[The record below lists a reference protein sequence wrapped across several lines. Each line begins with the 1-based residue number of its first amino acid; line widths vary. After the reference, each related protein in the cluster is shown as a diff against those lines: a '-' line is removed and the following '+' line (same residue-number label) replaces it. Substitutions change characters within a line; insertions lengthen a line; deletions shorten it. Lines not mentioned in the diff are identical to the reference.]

1 MGYLELTRLSDNKLF
16 SFSDVDKLSV
26 VFDDGSNR
34 EYSGNEI
41 DVLVAPGLHIASF
54 VIHDSGSMY
63 RFNSS
68 DVIVTATS

>member
-16 SFSDVDKLSV
+16 LFSDVDKLNV
-26 VFDDGSNR
+26 VFEDGSNR

-41 DVLVAPGLHIASF
+41 DILVAPGLRIASF
-54 VIHDSGSMY
+54 IIHDSGSMY

-68 DVIVTATS
+68 DVMITATS

>member
-16 SFSDVDKLSV
+16 LFSNIDKLNV
-26 VFDDGSNR
+26 VFEDGSSR

-54 VIHDSGSMY
+54 IIHDNDSMY

-68 DVIVTATS
+68 DVMITATS